1 MSVPDDQPHT
11 RTRYPAGEAPPDAA
25 AGRHPLRTLAAVLGA
40 VVILLVVVAVINR
53 TSGSA
58 QAGAGASGSS
68 GSSGTGA
75 AAPGAPQSTA
85 TAPTGTQPVSTSQ
98 DGIATGFPHTPEGAQ
113 SAAVNYSVALGSS
126 QMYATASR
134 HAIVATVADPA
145 MESALDAQMDP
156 SYTTLAAKLG
166 LRNGQGP
173 GGQTFV
179 SRTVPVG
186 TKADSYDANRA
197 TVDVWSTGLIGLAG
211 TGSTTPV
218 TQYWF
223 TVTVQL
229 LWTNGD
235 WKVAG
240 FSQKDGPTP
249 VSGSQTTSSAS
260 DIANAVNQFGG
271 FRYAR

>member
-1 MSVPDDQPHT
+1 VSVPDDQPHT

-58 QAGAGASGSS
+58 QAGAGASGAS

-134 HAIVATVADPA
+134 HAILQTIIDPA
-145 MESALDAQMDP
+145 AEAQLQN
-156 SYTTLAAKLG
+156 TTDSQYAGLNKTLG
-166 LRNGQGP
+166 LNNGVARAGL
-173 GGQTFV
+173 TLV
-179 SRTVPVG
+179 SRPLPAG
-186 TKADSYDANRA
+186 TKADSYTSDDA
-197 TVDVWSTGLIGLAG
+197 TVEVWSDQLGGLAG
-211 TGSTTPV
+211 TGSTEPV
-218 TQYWF
+218 TEYWY
-223 TVTVQL
+223 TLTMHMH
-229 LWTNGD
+229 WTDGD
-235 WKVAG
+235 WKITSYTSV
-240 FSQKDGPTP
+240 DGPAP
-249 VSGSQTTSSAS
+249 IGANQQVSSAS
-260 DIANAVNQFGG
+260 AIAGAVDQFGG